1 VRAGDRRATALVLCC
16 ALAVLSACGRKRVEL
31 PSGAGTPFP
40 DAGAAYQE
48 AVQDCRGVRS
58 IKATLSLSGRV
69 GSTRLRGDVDAGFE
83 APEKVRLEGR
93 HPLGRPLFI
102 LVATG
107 PQATLLLPRDNRVL
121 RNAATGDIVDALV
134 GLPLGGSDLRA
145 LVSGCGFGAADA
157 SGGRSYP
164 GGWVTVDGGGAT
176 TYLRQIDRRWRVVAA
191 TRPPIT
197 VHYSTFTLG
206 RPSTVRLQAIAATA
220 ADVTVRLSDV
230 NINVAL
236 EPAVFELKAP
246 TGVEPL
252 TIDELRRAGPLGGK

>member
-1 VRAGDRRATALVLCC
+1 VRSGDRRAAALALCC
-16 ALAVLSACGRKRVEL
+16 TFAVFSACGRKRVEL
-31 PSGAGTPFP
+31 PSGTGTPFP
-40 DAGAAYQE
+40 DAGTAYQT
-48 AVQDCRGVRS
+48 AVQECRGTRT

-93 HPLGRPLFI
+93 HPLGRPVFI

-121 RNAATGDIVDALV
+121 RNAATVEIVNALV
-134 GLPLGGSDLRA
+134 GLPLGGSELRA

-157 SGGRSYP
+157 SAGHSYS
-164 GGWVTVDGGGAT
+164 GGWVSVESGGAT
-176 TYLRQIDRRWRVVAA
+176 TYLRQIDGQWRVVAA
-191 TRPPIT
+191 HRPPVT

-206 RPSTVRLQAIAATA
+206 RPSAVRLQATGATA

-230 NINVAL
+230 NINVAI

-246 TGVEPL
+246 AGAEPL
-252 TIDELRRAGPLGGK
+252 TLDELRRAGPLGGQ